1 MTQSAAAPMNF
12 TNADGSTVQ
21 VGVTYA
27 YTPAPVVESTKWG
40 FCPRTGETLKDF
52 QASDA
57 IYGGTPAV
65 GRRYDGAALTAMP
78 DASREWIASFKTFTL
93 ADLPRIKTIA
103 ETTAELLFDH
113 EIDHQILVQ
122 SGLTIASWKKAMQA
136 MLDYG
141 VPNLAICL
149 TADCFVNPN
158 KNPTDYLIDGV
169 QVDVDFDGVPP
180 NESKKSYHDYSKELT
195 AVDAFW
201 TKYDCRGSIPEWN
214 TARGTFDPDDS
225 IRAAW
230 QRTWARNFI
239 NAGAKRACWWEGPSV
254 ANSYCDMPATRQT
267 LTTLLRFA

>member
-12 TNADGSTVQ
+12 TNADGSIVQ

-27 YTPAPVVESTKWG
+27 YTPAPVVEPTKWG

-57 IYGGTPAV
+57 IYGGIPDV

-78 DASREWIASFKTFTL
+78 DASREWIASFKTLSTG
-93 ADLPRIKTIA
+93 DLPRIKTIA
-103 ETTAELLFDH
+103 ETVAELMKNH
-113 EIDHQILVQ
+113 EIDHQILVA
-122 SGLTIASWKKAMQA
+122 GGPTVASWKAEMKAMR
-136 MLDYG
+136 DYG
-141 VPNLAICL
+141 IPNLAVGV
-149 TADCFVNPN
+149 TADCFVNQK
-158 KNPTDYLIDGV
+158 KNPLDYLIEGLPMN
-169 QVDVDFDGVPP
+169 VDFDGVAPD
-180 NESKKSYHDYSKELT
+180 NTKGTYHDYSKELT

-214 TARGTFDPDDS
+214 TSRGTFDPDDS

-267 LTTLLRFA
+267 LTTLLHFA